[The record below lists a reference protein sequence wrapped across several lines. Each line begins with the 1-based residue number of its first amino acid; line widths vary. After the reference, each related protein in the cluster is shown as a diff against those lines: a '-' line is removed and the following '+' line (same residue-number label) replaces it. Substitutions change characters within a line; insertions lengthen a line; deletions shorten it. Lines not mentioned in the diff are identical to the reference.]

1 MSQQSVFEK
10 EIYVELYEDIIQDF
24 LDLIK
29 EDKIKIINTDK
40 YDIFRNLSNIFFRY
54 ISKTRWYK
62 SYFNKEI
69 LMYHIQFRYN
79 SLTNK
84 GYKEL
89 KQILLEKEQKQNPFL
104 NLTKDDNN
112 IIKDLLEDKLI
123 EDSMDIERSEDNILN
138 EDNNIVL
145 FNKEITN
152 NNKISN
158 NIDLNI
164 KENKKDNEED
174 RDSIDIKN
182 HSPNSASKQKFNITH
197 QDFALL
203 KDNEIFYT
211 EKDLSNIRRHI
222 YVFYFNDKNTSAEYV
237 KRILSSSYKTEEL
250 YVFEIKNI
258 RGFKYYFVFVKF
270 YDIVVYKK
278 ELFGINITKNPYIRA
293 ERLKDLLAYHGDL
306 VFIKN

>member
-104 NLTKDDNN
+104 NLTKEDNN

-123 EDSMDIERSEDNILN
+123 GDSMDIERSEDNILN

-145 FNKEITN
+145 FNNEIIN
-152 NNKISN
+152 NNNISN

-182 HSPNSASKQKFNITH
+182 QSLNGVSKQKFNITH
-197 QDFALL
+197 HDFALL

-258 RGFKYYFVFVKF
+258 RGFKYFFVFVKF

-306 VFIKN
+306 VFVKN